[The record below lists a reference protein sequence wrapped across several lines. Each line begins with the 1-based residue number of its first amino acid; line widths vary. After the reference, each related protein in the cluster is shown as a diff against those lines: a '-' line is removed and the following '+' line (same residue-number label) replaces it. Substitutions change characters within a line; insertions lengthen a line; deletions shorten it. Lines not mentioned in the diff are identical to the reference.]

1 MAERGGLAAAT
12 VTELPTGTRLT
23 RVHLST
29 FGAAQFNPCMGDP
42 TRFAPIRV
50 HGRCVPSLY
59 AATDLR
65 AALAETVLHD
75 VDVADPYASIPRRTL
90 TARSVSVVQTARPLH
105 LISLFRLEMGMMGLT
120 HEDHFNFSAQAN
132 ARCRALAAALY
143 QAHPQA
149 DGLIWTSQRDDSQ
162 RACLLFGDRVDAA
175 LSPQTEEAL
184 IRMGPAMDSVLQLL
198 DGLQID
204 LT

>member
-1 MAERGGLAAAT
+1 MADRGDLSHVSYEFWPVDAPLIRIHASAFHAT
-12 VTELPTGTRLT
+12 
-23 RVHLST
+23 
-29 FGAAQFNPCMGDP
+29 QFNPCQGDA
-42 TRFAPIRV
+42 TRFAPIHV
-50 HGRCVPSLY
+50 EGACVPTMY
-59 AATDLR
+59 GAENLR

-120 HEDHFNFSAQAN
+120 HEDHFNFSALAN

-184 IRMGPAMDSVLQLL
+184 IRIGPAMDSVLQLL